1 MKKIKPRALFD
12 SYSVLLLS
20 QSRLIQN
27 LEGPSGL
34 REYPVILLLCSLLE
48 KETGLMEEAVVVQ
61 GVSAFAN
68 IFPDMK
74 YILDW
79 ILFTHRITDK
89 LFS

>member
-1 MKKIKPRALFD
+1 
-12 SYSVLLLS
+12 
-20 QSRLIQN
+20 
-27 LEGPSGL
+27 
-34 REYPVILLLCSLLE
+34 
-48 KETGLMEEAVVVQ
+48 MEEAVVVQ

-79 ILFTHRITDK
+79 ILLTHRITDK